1 MIFHEIYG
9 SYYRALAEI
18 LRESQEKTRDKTISI
33 TEIKEICDRH
43 AFEYSFI
50 AIEKKLLN
58 GDNPD
63 WPFLKDREF
72 HFKHIPHRPTS
83 LLEKRWLATILKDPR
98 VQLFLPEDG
107 KKMPELS
114 LDPLWEKE
122 DIFYFDQHNDRDPF
136 EAPEY
141 IQNFRA
147 MLSAIREKKKVSVN
161 YISNKEKHISCT
173 GSIIHVEYSQ
183 KDDKFRFLLLLDSSE
198 EYPKKITILNA
209 AQIQTVKLLD
219 QEAEGKS
226 FEIPK
231 KQVEVEIRD
240 ERNALNRAMLQFSD
254 LEKKT
259 EAKDENTYHMTI
271 SYYPT
276 DEAEIIIRLLAF
288 GHLVKVL
295 SPEGIVKKVK
305 ERLMKQKKLRAL
317 AMKRGA
323 MEK

>member
-18 LRESQEKTRDKTISI
+18 LRESQKKTISQK
-33 TEIKEICDRH
+33 EIDSICDRH
-43 AFEYSFI
+43 AFKYSYI

-63 WPFLKDREF
+63 WPFLKDQEF
-72 HFKHIPHRPTS
+72 HFKHIPHRPPS
-83 LLEKRWLATILKDPR
+83 LLEKRWLATILKNPR

-107 KKMPELS
+107 KKIPELS
-114 LDPLWEKE
+114 LDPLWEEE
-122 DIFYFDQHNDRDPF
+122 DIFYFDQHKDRDPF
-136 EAPEY
+136 EVPEY

-147 MLSAIREKKKVSVN
+147 MLSAIREKKKVSVD

-219 QEAEGKS
+219 QEAEGES

-231 KQVEVEIRD
+231 EQVEVEIRD

-254 LEKKT
+254 LEKETK
-259 EAKDENTYHMTI
+259 AKDESTYHMTL

-288 GHLVKVL
+288 GHLAKVL
-295 SPEGIVKKVK
+295 SPAEMVKKVK